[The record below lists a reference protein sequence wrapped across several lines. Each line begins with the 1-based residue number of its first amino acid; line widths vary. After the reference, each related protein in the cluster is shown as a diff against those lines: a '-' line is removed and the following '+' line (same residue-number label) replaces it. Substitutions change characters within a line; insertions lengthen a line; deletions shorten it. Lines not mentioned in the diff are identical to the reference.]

1 MFKYLIILILITTS
15 CASNKVVKV
24 HGTNQIDIK
33 SKKLFINKTNKND
46 IMELLGPPSVISTFD
61 NNTWIYL
68 ERKEVSSTIF
78 KLGNKKLIKNNVL
91 VVKLNN
97 SGILENKDF
106 FDLNKMNSLDF
117 NENITLSRYQKDS
130 FVYNL
135 LTSLREKINN
145 PITKKRSSR

>member
-117 NENITLSRYQKDS
+117 NENITLSKYQKDS

-145 PITKKRSSR
+145 QVTKKRSYR

>member
-145 PITKKRSSR
+145 PVTKKRSSR

>member
-145 PITKKRSSR
+145 PVTKKRSSK

>member
-78 KLGNKKLIKNNVL
+78 KLGNKKLIKNNVV

-145 PITKKRSSR
+145 PVTKKRSSR

>member
-117 NENITLSRYQKDS
+117 NENITLSKYQKDS

-145 PITKKRSSR
+145 PVTKKRSSR